1 MSPIS
6 GLTRLDQEWCV
17 FPVFIGPVS
26 AEYTRT
32 WLATRPAIG
41 RGKEWKPKNS
51 RRKAVIHESN
61 TVFCVCVL
69 GIPNTPD
76 KMKN

>member
-6 GLTRLDQEWCV
+6 GLTRLDQEWCL

-32 WLATRPAIG
+32 GSLHAPQSEEA
-41 RGKEWKPKNS
+41 KNGTQIS

-61 TVFCVCVL
+61 TVFCVL

-76 KMKN
+76 KIEN